1 MKPSTAIAL
10 RANVVLFSTSTGIA
24 SAPFLLS
31 AILFGLPEGGTPAL
45 PYQICIFAGAL
56 FTTGFLRWRAR
67 LAFDAAYR
75 AGLVEVN
82 EHTEFRA
89 LISPDCPQ
97 AWLVQLHVE
106 LRGGALNTSAYVS
119 DH

>member
-24 SAPFLLS
+24 SAPFLVS
-31 AILFGLPEGGTPAL
+31 AILFGLPQGGTPAL

-56 FTTGFLRWRAR
+56 FTMGFLRWRAR
-67 LAFDAAYR
+67 LAFDAAFR

-106 LRGGALNTSAYVS
+106 LRGGAVNTSAYVS

>member
-24 SAPFLLS
+24 STPFLVS
-31 AILFGLPEGGTPAL
+31 AILFGLPEGGAPAL
-45 PYQICIFAGAL
+45 PYQIGIFAVAL
-56 FTTGFLRWRAR
+56 FTMGFLRWRAR

-82 EHTEFRA
+82 EHTDFRA

-106 LRGGALNTSAYVS
+106 LRGGAVNTSAYVS

>member
-56 FTTGFLRWRAR
+56 LTTGFLRWRAR

>member
-1 MKPSTAIAL
+1 MKQSKAIAL

-24 SAPFLLS
+24 SAPFLVS
-31 AILFGLPEGGTPAL
+31 AILFGIPEGGTPAL

-56 FTTGFLRWRAR
+56 FTMGLLRWRAR

-75 AGLVEVN
+75 AGLIEVN
-82 EHTEFRA
+82 ERTLFRA
-89 LISPDCPQ
+89 FIFPECPR

-106 LRGGALNTSAYVS
+106 LCGGALNTSAYVW